1 MAMTIEQIAKELGVS
16 ITTVKLVHS
25 GKADK
30 YRISKKTQQRVLEFI
45 DKNGIIVNQTAR
57 SLKLKKSN
65 TIGLIVP
72 SVTNVFFSSLI
83 EQFERAM
90 NKRGYQLIT
99 VSSEDN
105 QNKGTSSALN
115 LIERGVDGLF
125 VVPNSAQ
132 QQLDITKKF
141 PNKPIIFLDQD
152 FQVDEHSIVLSD
164 NYEAFY
170 ELTNTVWQKQ
180 VNETFVISGDSQ
192 LPSIRSRLE
201 GFVDS
206 SNTLNKSLPLNWLYA
221 VPHNTFECGYDG
233 MKALVNDIHRTP
245 ESVIFS
251 SLPIL
256 EGALHFL
263 KKHKGVIPTTLVIGT
278 FDDHTMLDFLPNP
291 VISVQQNAFEIAEQA
306 QSLMQKALD
315 KKSLSDRIII
325 PAKVLCRD

>member
-16 ITTVKLVHS
+16 ITTVKLVHN

-30 YRISKKTQQRVLEFI
+30 YRISKKTQGRVLEFI

-72 SVTNVFFSSLI
+72 SITNVFFSSLI

-90 NKRGYQLIT
+90 SKSGYQLIT

-141 PNKPIIFLDQD
+141 PNKPIVFLDQD
-152 FQVDEHSIVLSD
+152 FQVDGHSIVLSD

-170 ELTNTVWQKQ
+170 ELTKKVWQKQ
-180 VNETFVISGDSQ
+180 VNETFVISGNSQ

-206 SNTLNKSLPLNWLYA
+206 SSTLNKSLPLNWLYA
-221 VPHNTFECGYDG
+221 FSHNTFECGYDG
-233 MKALVNDIHRTP
+233 MKALLNDIHRTP

-256 EGALHFL
+256 EGALHFF
-263 KKHKGVIPTTLVIGT
+263 KKHKGVIPPTLVIGT
-278 FDDHTMLDFLPNP
+278 FDEHTMLEFLPNP

-306 QSLMQKALD
+306 LNLMQKALD
-315 KKSLSDRIII
+315 KQSFSNRIII
-325 PAKVLCRD
+325 PAKVLCRG